1 MGGESLAAFPD
12 RFNKRLAEFF
22 ALKMRSHGIDK
33 PLPELSTAF
42 FVNGFVAYDGKIMCA
57 RRDENKYGIA
67 LARFVHTEPMKFPL
81 RRHQWIARRFT
92 ALNINAD
99 LTGRF

>member
-1 MGGESLAAFPD
+1 LRNTSSWQGTGPMFT
-12 RFNKRLAEFF
+12 
-22 ALKMRSHGIDK
+22 
-33 PLPELSTAF
+33 ST
-42 FVNGFVAYDGKIMCA
+42 
-57 RRDENKYGIA
+57 

-81 RRHQWIARRFT
+81 RRNQRIASRFT

>member
-1 MGGESLAAFPD
+1 MGRESLAAFPN

-22 ALKMRSHGIDK
+22 ALKMRSHGIDQ
-33 PLPELSTAF
+33 PLPEFSTAF
-42 FVNGFVAYDGKIMCA
+42 FVNGFVAYDGKTMCV

-67 LARFVHTEPMKFPL
+67 FARFVHTEPMKFPL
-81 RRHQWIARRFT
+81 RRNQRIASRFT